1 MPGTVLRWSWPAD
14 GAARVGIG
22 PGYGAVVGAWEQG
35 RSTVEYLVSNGRLEQ
50 VAAEG
55 AGDAADRVLDRAER
69 RLTTAAAGL
78 GGGDVEGAFVAAYDA
93 YRMVAESL
101 LVRQGL
107 RSTGG
112 AGSHVTV
119 EDAVSAQ
126 FASAVKAFA
135 KPTFERFR
143 RMRHSAQ
150 YYDPDGPA
158 ITHDDAAWAISTA
171 QSATEGTHLISEGGG
186 LFRFE
191 PS

>member
-1 MPGTVLRWSWPAD
+1 MPSTVLRRSLLAD

-35 RSTVEYLVSNGRLEQ
+35 RSTVEYLMSNGRLEQ

-55 AGDAADRVLDRAER
+55 ANDAADGVLDRAER
-69 RLTTAAAGL
+69 RLTTASAGL

-93 YRMVAESL
+93 YRMAAESL

-107 RSTGG
+107 RAIGG

-150 YYDPDGPA
+150 YYDSDGPA
-158 ITHDDAAWAISTA
+158 ITHNDAAWAILTA
-171 QSATEGTHLISEGGG
+171 QSAAEGTRRISEGGG
-186 LFRFE
+186 LSRFE